1 MSSKCVLAF
10 LHPRQSTIFVGEGS
24 SGAAGGARCVGGRR
38 RRARISALVR
48 RVADVARCDG
58 GALVC
63 AVGARRR
70 VVRRCRA
77 ARVEA
82 IVVVHSAVS
91 VVVIIIIIIVVC
103 L

>member
-1 MSSKCVLAF
+1 MLAF

-24 SGAAGGARCVGGRR
+24 GGAACGARRVGGRR
-38 RRARISALVR
+38 RRARVSALVR

-70 VVRRCRA
+70 VVRRRRA
-77 ARVEA
+77 ARVET
-82 IVVVHSAVS
+82 IVVVHSAVPVIVI
-91 VVVIIIIIIVVC
+91 VVVIVVC